1 MNFSIKTHSETE
13 KRSIKEILSQMSTL
27 ITTSP

>member
-13 KRSIKEILSQMSTL
+13 KRGIKEILSQMSTL